1 MAAIGFILI
10 PDRVME
16 GSIWCTF
23 NTSVC
28 VCVHVSE
35 LNAPYCI
42 LVRAAEK
49 KVRMSWCASVCVCV
63 CACM

>member
-16 GSIWCTF
+16 GSIWCAF

-28 VCVHVSE
+28 VCV
-35 LNAPYCI
+35 
-42 LVRAAEK
+42 
-49 KVRMSWCASVCVCV
+49 CVCV
-63 CACM
+63 RACE